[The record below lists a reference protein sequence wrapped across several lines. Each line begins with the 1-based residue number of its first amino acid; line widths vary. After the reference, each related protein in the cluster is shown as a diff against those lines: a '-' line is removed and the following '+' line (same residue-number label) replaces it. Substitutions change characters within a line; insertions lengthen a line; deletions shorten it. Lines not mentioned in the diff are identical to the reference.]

1 MPLTQFVV
9 RRLILL
15 LPVLVGMS
23 IVVFL
28 LMRLVPGDPA
38 SVILGLR
45 ATPQGLAVIRDQL
58 GLDLPITQQYL
69 HWVGNLL
76 QGDLGQDYRSNIPV
90 TTLLAD
96 RLPVTIELTLLALV
110 LALVIAIP
118 LGVRA
123 GVRQRGLADKGAMT
137 LGLLGISIP
146 DFWLGIMLILALS
159 LGLGLFPSS
168 GFVPLSDGL
177 FANLRSLFL
186 PALTL
191 AVGLSAVLV
200 RVTRA
205 AVAEVQERD
214 FVRFLQAKGLRQRA
228 IVYRHVLR
236 NAGIPIVTV
245 IGLQFGYLLGGAVIV
260 EEVFS
265 LPGVGRLIV
274 SSTLE
279 RNYPVVQA
287 GMLVIALM
295 FILVNLATDILYAV
309 LNPKIRD
316 AYR

>member
-1 MPLTQFVV
+1 MPLTLFVV
-9 RRLILL
+9 RRLVLL

-28 LMRLVPGDPA
+28 LLRLVPGDPA

-58 GLDLPITQQYL
+58 GLDLPIAEQYL

-123 GVRQRGLADKGAMT
+123 GVRQRGLADKSAMT

-168 GFVPLSDGL
+168 GFVPLSEGL

-191 AVGLSAVLV
+191 AIGLSAVLV

-214 FVRFLQAKGLRQRA
+214 FVRFLHAKGLRQRA
-228 IVYRHVLR
+228 IIYRHVLR

-295 FILVNLATDILYAV
+295 FILVNLCTDILYAV

-316 AYR
+316 TYR